1 MSHAAFGAAR
11 LIAAACVC
19 ALLAACGGSGGGDA
33 APASPP
39 AGAHSLGLM
48 RITISGIGGAQMTSR
63 AELLSG
69 TAGPQAHV
77 ALPTAIPAGLDV
89 RQASASTVDIGTRG
103 AGGERYFT
111 VAYQVRNAQF
121 CGTPG
126 TCTAY
131 TAASHNLTLVAA
143 NTTSNIANT
152 AISAISLYDGSSD
165 AATQALATSL
175 LPTHGM
181 EFDTGRGAGVMV
193 QPGLESLQVFTEEE
207 VGAIPRDPGATDL
220 FPYGYVVS
228 NVHTPGSRALPAN
241 PAANQWDGE
250 VSFSFKLP
258 LQSDPKQDPYS
269 ITMMFD
275 VIDDAN
281 TRVTQS
287 AEEQSF
293 AGDIAAN
300 LRAATLGSVDLA
312 VLGGRVAQT
321 NVGDPICAV
330 RTAGTAGAPTA
341 TLVNNAGV
349 TAASAPYNVQGVSS
363 TMPINAGFCVPMSTP
378 SAATFAV
385 SGSQSGL
392 RTAAGPYSG
401 SYGANAL
408 GNMLSFTPTQP
419 FFPGEMV
426 SYTLGGGLTGSDG
439 APLLQP
445 FTGSYTVATGA
456 AAAAGLPSAT
466 GAFAPL
472 ASPAVASASF
482 NLATGDFDGDGR
494 LDIAVASASAGTVS
508 ILLNNGSGG
517 FALAGTPVAGAN
529 AWNLAVGDFNGDGH
543 PDIAVVNQI
552 QDDEGN
558 RLDTISILLN
568 NGSGGFSLRQTVNLG
583 AGTSAS
589 GIAVGDFNGD
599 GHPDLA
605 LGDFI
610 PGATQFD
617 GVSAVEILLN
627 DGNGSFAVHGYGV
640 AAEPGD
646 SLAVGDFNGDGTLDV
661 AEVGQGSG
669 VTVLFN
675 DGKGNLG
682 GAASF
687 ATGESPRGVVAADFN
702 GDGKLDLA
710 AANLSDGTVSIL
722 LGDGKGGFA
731 PQVSISEG
739 LSGSPWPRAITT
751 GDFNN
756 DGYPDLAV
764 ANLMNS
770 SASIFLNNGH
780 GGFTV
785 SSNPTVGSNA
795 EGVVTGDFDGDGR
808 LDLAFQ
814 LFGGTVKVLGGQH

>member
-1 MSHAAFGAAR
+1 MSRAGFGAAR
-11 LIAAACVC
+11 LIAAASAC

-48 RITISGIGGAQMTSR
+48 QITISGIGGAQMTSR

-89 RQASASTVDIGTRG
+89 QQASASTVDIGVRG

-126 TCTAY
+126 TCAAY

-181 EFDTGRGAGVMV
+181 EFDTGNGAGVMV
-193 QPGLESLQVFTEEE
+193 QPGLESLQVFTEDE
-207 VGAIPRDPGATDL
+207 VSATSIPLDSGATDL

-258 LQSDPKQDPYS
+258 LQSDPKRDPYS

-287 AEEQSF
+287 AEEQNQ
-293 AGDIAAN
+293 AGDFAAN

-312 VLGGRVAQT
+312 VLGGRVTQT
-321 NVGDPICAV
+321 NIGDPICTV

-341 TLVNNAGV
+341 TLANNAGV
-349 TAASAPYNVQGVSS
+349 TVASGPNNAQGVAAAAA
-363 TMPINAGFCVPMSTP
+363 INAGFCAPMDLATATP
-378 SAATFAV
+378 ATFLV

-392 RTAAGPYSG
+392 RTATGAYSG
-401 SYGANAL
+401 SYAANAQ
-408 GNMLSFTPTQP
+408 GNVLSFTPGKP
-419 FFPGEMV
+419 FFPGETV
-426 SYTLGGGLTGSDG
+426 SYTLSAGLGASGGGALSKV
-439 APLLQP
+439 
-445 FTGSYTVATGA
+445 FSGSYTVATG
-456 AAAAGLPSAT
+456 SAT
-466 GAFAPL
+466 GLVPSTGTFANS
-472 ASPAVASASF
+472 ASPAVANASF
-482 NLATGDFDGDGR
+482 AIATGDFDGDGK
-494 LDIAVASASAGTVS
+494 LDMVSANDNAGTVS
-508 ILLNNGSGG
+508 ILHNNGDGSFTVTGTP
-517 FALAGTPVAGAN
+517 AAGTNV
-529 AWNLAVGDFNGDGH
+529 WSVTVGDFNGDGY

-552 QDDEGN
+552 PDFGDN
-558 RLDTISILLN
+558 PPSTVSILLN
-568 NGSGGFSLRQTVNLG
+568 DGHGNFALSSTVTVG
-583 AGTSAS
+583 ADGDA
-589 GIAVGDFNGD
+589 IAVGDFNGD

-605 LGDFI
+605 VGGINPDSSA
-610 PGATQFD
+610 GA
-617 GVSAVEILLN
+617 VYILLN
-627 DGNGSFAVHGYGV
+627 NGSGGFAMHGWGNTPFDI
-640 AAEPGD
+640 AD
-646 SLAVGDFNGDGTLDV
+646 SIAVGDFNGDGTLDV
-661 AEVGQGSG
+661 AEVGQGDG
-669 VTVLFN
+669 VTLLFN
-675 DGKGNLG
+675 DGAGNL
-682 GAASF
+682 S
-687 ATGESPRGVVAADFN
+687 TGDTFTTGVSPRAVVAGDFN
-702 GDGKLDLA
+702 GDGKMDLA
-710 AANLSDGTVSIL
+710 TANVAVIGPASTASIL
-722 LGDGKGGFA
+722 LGDGKGGFTPA
-731 PQVSISEG
+731 VDVPIGVEG
-739 LSGSPWPRAITT
+739 RAITA
-751 GDFNN
+751 GDFNG

-764 ANLMNS
+764 ANLGNS
-770 SASIFLNNGH
+770 TASILLNNGH
-780 GGFTV
+780 GVFSL
-785 SSNPTVGSNA
+785 SSTLAAAGSP
-795 EGVVTGDFDGDGR
+795 EGIAAGDFDGDGR
-808 LDLAFQ
+808 LDVAVQ
-814 LFGGTVKVLGGQH
+814 TYSGTIVVLTGQH

>member
-48 RITISGIGGAQMTSR
+48 RIIISGIGGAQMTSR

-89 RQASASTVDIGTRG
+89 QQASASTVDIGTRG

-193 QPGLESLQVFTEEE
+193 QPGLESLQVFTEDE
-207 VGAIPRDPGATDL
+207 VSATSIPRDSGATDL

-287 AEEQSF
+287 TEEQNI
-293 AGDIAAN
+293 AGDVAAS

-321 NVGDPICAV
+321 NIGDPICSA

-341 TLVNNAGV
+341 TLANNAGV
-349 TAASAPYNVQGVSS
+349 TVASGPYNVQGVAA
-363 TMPINAGFCVPMSTP
+363 TAAFNVGFCAPMDLATATP
-378 SAATFAV
+378 ATFVV

-408 GNMLSFTPTQP
+408 GNVLSFTPGKP
-419 FFPGEMV
+419 FFPGETV
-426 SYTLGGGLTGSDG
+426 SYTLSAGLGAIGGGALSKV
-439 APLLQP
+439 
-445 FTGSYTVATGA
+445 FSGSYTVATG
-456 AAAAGLPSAT
+456 SAT
-466 GAFAPL
+466 GLVPSTGTFANS

-482 NLATGDFDGDGR
+482 AIATGDFDGDGK
-494 LDIAVASASAGTVS
+494 LDMVSANDNAGTVS
-508 ILLNNGSGG
+508 ILHNNGDGS
-517 FALAGTPVAGAN
+517 FTVAGTPAAGPN
-529 AWNLAVGDFNGDGH
+529 VWSVTVGDFNGDGY

-552 QDDEGN
+552 PNFGDN
-558 RLDTISILLN
+558 PPSTVSILLN
-568 NGSGGFSLRQTVNLG
+568 DGHGNFALSSTIAVGQFGD
-583 AGTSAS
+583 A
-589 GIAVGDFNGD
+589 IAVGDFNGD
-599 GHPDLA
+599 GHLDLA
-605 LGDFI
+605 VGCISPDNSS
-610 PGATQFD
+610 GAVF
-617 GVSAVEILLN
+617 ILLN
-627 DGNGSFAVHGYGV
+627 NGNGGFAAHGYGATPFDV
-640 AAEPGD
+640 AD
-646 SLAVGDFNGDGTLDV
+646 SIAVGDFNGDGTLDV
-661 AEVGQGSG
+661 AEVGQGDG
-669 VTVLFN
+669 VTLLFN
-675 DGKGNLG
+675 DGAGNL
-682 GAASF
+682 S
-687 ATGESPRGVVAADFN
+687 TGNTFTTGVSPRAVVAGDFN
-702 GDGKLDLA
+702 GDGKMDLA
-710 AANLSDGTVSIL
+710 TANVAVIGNASTASIL
-722 LGDGKGGFA
+722 LGDGKGGFTPA
-731 PQVSISEG
+731 VDVSIGLEG
-739 LSGSPWPRAITT
+739 RAITA
-751 GDFNN
+751 GDLNG

-764 ANLMNS
+764 ANLGDGT
-770 SASIFLNNGH
+770 ASILLNNGH
-780 GGFTV
+780 GVFSL
-785 SSNPTVGSNA
+785 SSTLAAGGSP
-795 EGVVTGDFDGDGR
+795 EGIASGDFDGDGR
-808 LDLAFQ
+808 LDVAVQ
-814 LFGGTVKVLGGQH
+814 TYGGTIVVLTGQH